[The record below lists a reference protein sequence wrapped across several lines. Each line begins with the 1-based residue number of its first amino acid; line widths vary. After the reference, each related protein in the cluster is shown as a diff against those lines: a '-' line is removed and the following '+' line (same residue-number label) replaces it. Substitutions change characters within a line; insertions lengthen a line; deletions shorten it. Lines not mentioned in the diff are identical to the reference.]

1 MQYFLEK
8 LLEILFWSKLTLGS
22 EVSNARLIVG
32 LSKLNVKIN
41 KAKKNLNNRYRSI
54 TISSIVFFLLLF
66 QMKLEIL
73 KAKINF
79 NLLIIYSIA
88 ISSAII
94 VEYLLSYSNVRIV
107 DDIIIFP

>member
-8 LLEILFWSKLTLGS
+8 LLDILFWSKLTLGS

-32 LSKLNVKIN
+32 LSKLNVKKN

-66 QMKLEIL
+66 QMKLEIF
-73 KAKINF
+73 KSKIKFQFIN
-79 NLLIIYSIA
+79 NL
-88 ISSAII
+88 
-94 VEYLLSYSNVRIV
+94 
-107 DDIIIFP
+107 